1 MSEHVIVD
9 ALHEVRRLLAAAEEA
24 IRPDTEY
31 LRDELARLIDQVDT
45 LEGKVENE
53 RRLLRD
59 KEALLF

>member
-1 MSEHVIVD
+1 MSEQVIVD
-9 ALHEVRRLLAAAEEA
+9 ALHEVRRVLAAAEEA

-45 LEGKVENE
+45 LEGKVEKE

-59 KEALLF
+59 KEALQ